1 VNQGKGKRRV
11 VTRKRTVSAKR
22 QLSATNITDEVRK
35 RLVLQVILWYLRL
48 ALLERR
54 N

>member
-1 VNQGKGKRRV
+1 LNQGKGKRGAV
-11 VTRKRTVSAKR
+11 AKEPEVSAKR
-22 QLSATNITDEVRK
+22 QLLATNTTDEVRK
-35 RLVLQVILWYLRL
+35 RLVRQVILWYLRL